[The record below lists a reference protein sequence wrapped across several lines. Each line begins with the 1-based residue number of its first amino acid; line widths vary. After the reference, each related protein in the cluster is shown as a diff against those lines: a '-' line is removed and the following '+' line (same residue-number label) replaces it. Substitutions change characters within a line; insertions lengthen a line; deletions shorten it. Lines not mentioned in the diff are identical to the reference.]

1 MPETYKAYLYRA
13 GEPLGESSQPLD
25 SIDDARDHGRMS
37 AGNPSGA
44 LPDTFEI
51 RDSSGK
57 TIERWIKDGGD
68 WRQFHA

>member
-1 MPETYKAYLYRA
+1 MAETYKAYLYRA
-13 GEPLGESSQPLD
+13 GELLGESSQHLD
-25 SIDDARDHGRMS
+25 SIDDARDHGRTS

-57 TIERWIKDGGD
+57 TIERWTKHGAD
-68 WRQFHA
+68 WRKDHA